1 MQAQRGHVDD
11 THKILPAVATRK
23 KAGPKLKLRTASFK
37 DYQQIALLESRYG
50 LGTLRSKSYERWVHL
65 WQGNPLYR
73 ELQPGWSIGWVLEDE
88 NRKIVGSI
96 GNIPLS
102 YELQG
107 RRILAASGRAWV
119 AERLYR
125 GPLS

>member
-1 MQAQRGHVDD
+1 MSGALRA
-11 THKILPAVATRK
+11 TEPAKSVGRA
-23 KAGPKLKLRTASFK
+23 AKLREATFK
-37 DYQQIALLESRYG
+37 DYEQIALLESRFG
-50 LGTLRSKSYERWVHL
+50 LGTLESKSYERWVHL
-65 WQGNPLYR
+65 WKSNPLYR
-73 ELQPGWSIGWVLEDE
+73 ELEPGWSIGWVLEDE

-125 GPLS
+125 GPLSLSLGDRII